1 MKPVTPMNRAR
12 GALPLR
18 VRLTLLLAG
27 VLAVALMLF
36 GVILSLNLRRVLLDN
51 AAQSLRLSA
60 AAAISDKLNG
70 PGPKPPRPKKGGP
83 ALPVP
88 ILTPA
93 APPAASTTADAKSLA
108 DLARFLTTRDTAART
123 LDTAGV
129 TVGDGPALT
138 GTTTVVAPLL
148 DAATYRAVVVTGND
162 RYLRLDT
169 APDGPVLVELI
180 PLTRPASSQT
190 IGVLQLSASLRG
202 VDDLLRAI
210 QVALLIGTALALGVT
225 VLLTAAIVRGVLRP
239 LRQMA
244 QTSHAVAA
252 GDLTQRVAVP
262 AADDEL
268 AELAQAFNT
277 MVARLEAAFA
287 TQRRFLADASH
298 ELRSPLTALGGGVEM
313 LRIGAAADSDAR
325 DRLLRLMT
333 GEIARMGRLVD
344 DLLTLARF
352 DADPAQLLERAPTD
366 LVPLARSV
374 AEETRL
380 LAPDRTVRFE
390 NDATAPSVMPVVPVV
405 ILGDAD
411 RLRQALLN
419 LCTNARAHTPPGGTI
434 TIRVG
439 RAGEA
444 GSAGNAGNAATV
456 TVADTGEGIPP
467 DALPRVGER
476 FYRVDPARPRDA
488 GQGGLGLGLAIV
500 RAITEAH
507 GGSVTLTSAPGVGT
521 TATLAFPA
529 LG

>member
-60 AAAISDKLNG
+60 AAAISDKLSG
-70 PGPKPPRPKKGGP
+70 PGPKPPRPAKGGP

-138 GTTTVVAPLL
+138 GTTTVAAPLL

-180 PLTRPASSQT
+180 PLTRPAASQT

-366 LVPLARSV
+366 LAPLARSV

-380 LAPDRTVRFE
+380 LAPDRTVYFE
-390 NDATAPSVMPVVPVV
+390 DIAGQPVMVM
-405 ILGDAD
+405 GDAD

-439 RAGEA
+439 RAG
-444 GSAGNAGNAATV
+444 NAATV

-467 DALPRVGER
+467 DTMPRVGER

-521 TATLAFPA
+521 TVTLAFPV